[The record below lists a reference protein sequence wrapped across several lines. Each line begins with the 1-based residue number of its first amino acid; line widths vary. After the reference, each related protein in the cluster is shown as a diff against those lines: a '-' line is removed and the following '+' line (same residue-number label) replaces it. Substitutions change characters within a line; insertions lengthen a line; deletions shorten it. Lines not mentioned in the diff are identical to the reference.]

1 MFQSLVIKNDFIK
14 SYFRNDGEEFINQ
27 LVQTYR
33 RYQWKPLK
41 MDLKFGLII
50 AESKLNQENTCEHIY
65 KGMPERIST

>member
-50 AESKLNQENTCEHIY
+50 AESKLNQENT
-65 KGMPERIST
+65 